1 MKNLMH
7 NKSGVVNIITE
18 IEKKLTKD
26 TCSNTTKI
34 KSGLERDCPHC
45 GCIRL
50 YSNRSNFLKAIKK
63 KSVCITC
70 LNRKKVL
77 NKEYIKKLSIA
88 KLGERNPCKRDDVKL
103 KISTVTKGKSKHSE
117 EFKAR
122 MSLLHKGKITS
133 DKTKKKMREAV
144 LNKIKLYGKYA
155 RNFNPIACSYIDNI
169 NKMTGWN
176 LIHALNG
183 GEYIVIGYSL
193 DGYDKE
199 RNIVFEYDEPKHFS
213 KDGVLKEKD
222 FNRMKD
228 IILILACRFI
238 RYNEK
243 ENKIIEYYVN
253 ENKINKRS
261 LCSVLE

>member
-1 MKNLMH
+1 
-7 NKSGVVNIITE
+7 
-18 IEKKLTKD
+18 
-26 TCSNTTKI
+26 
-34 KSGLERDCPHC
+34 
-45 GCIRL
+45 
-50 YSNRSNFLKAIKK
+50 
-63 KSVCITC
+63 
-70 LNRKKVL
+70 
-77 NKEYIKKLSIA
+77 
-88 KLGERNPCKRDDVKL
+88 
-103 KISTVTKGKSKHSE
+103 
-117 EFKAR
+117 
-122 MSLLHKGKITS
+122 
-133 DKTKKKMREAV
+133 
-144 LNKIKLYGKYA
+144 
-155 RNFNPIACSYIDNI
+155 
-169 NKMTGWN
+169 MTGWN